1 MSAVPSRTRRRA
13 RRLGY
18 LLGFALALGVVGL
31 WLITVYHHP
40 ALLHRDWV
48 AFDNAG
54 WRALGGD
61 WSVVY
66 TASAEERWPY
76 LYPPIALPLSL
87 PLGVLP
93 YWPSYLVCAT
103 SALGAMWWSCRR
115 FHELVGDQAG
125 RYLVFCAA
133 LLAAPTTTQV
143 IVTGQYSWL
152 YLLSLAA
159 LAAYGGG
166 GAHGELGPNLIDQRR
181 AGVWLVLLA
190 LKPNLA
196 IFVALFLVVRGQW
209 TLLARWFSA
218 VVALV
223 VVTAPFSLGAWSAFV
238 DAVAAVAQRQ
248 EAGQA
253 PVDKQITLLAFLR
266 VLSGN
271 LSASRWVWLLWGC
284 LVTPLVVLA
293 CVVWYRHRHPGPAGA
308 LRRGMLRQVGL
319 LALVMVAVNPRLY
332 FYDGLVVAVAA
343 AGWYLDRD
351 SYVSRAW
358 RRVGGVC
365 LLATV
370 VVSAVF
376 FYRPGIGTAFG
387 GFAAVWALAES
398 ADLLLALRAAR
409 PAVPE
414 DQLGEPA
421 DLVLAS

>member
-1 MSAVPSRTRRRA
+1 M
-13 RRLGY
+13 
-18 LLGFALALGVVGL
+18 
-31 WLITVYHHP
+31 
-40 ALLHRDWV
+40 
-48 AFDNAG
+48 
-54 WRALGGD
+54 
-61 WSVVY
+61 
-66 TASAEERWPY
+66 
-76 LYPPIALPLSL
+76 
-87 PLGVLP
+87 
-93 YWPSYLVCAT
+93 
-103 SALGAMWWSCRR
+103 
-115 FHELVGDQAG
+115 
-125 RYLVFCAA
+125 FCAA

-166 GAHGELGPNLIDQRR
+166 GAHGEVEPSPSDPRR

-209 TLLARWFSA
+209 RLLRRWFSA
-218 VVALV
+218 VVVLV

-253 PVDKQITLLAFLR
+253 PVDKQVTLLAFLR

-271 LSASRWVWLLWGC
+271 LSASTWVWLLWGC
-284 LVTPLVVLA
+284 LVTPLVALA
-293 CVVWYRHRHPGPAGA
+293 CVVWYRHRDPGPAGT
-308 LRRGMLRQVGL
+308 LRRGILRQVGL

-387 GFAAVWALAES
+387 GFAAEWAIADS

-409 PAVPE
+409 PAVPQ
-414 DQLGEPA
+414 DQPGEPS